1 MDGIDRLLAEL
12 TAWSAEQRADDA
24 ARSRTVERSLRQQAA
39 EEATFAGT
47 LLDLAEAGAHVAVQ
61 VTGGRQYRGLAAGV
75 GRDFV
80 AVRSDTGHL
89 TLIAFAHIA
98 AVRPSDPTGAP
109 ATGARSPGS
118 RSLVQLLDRCVADR
132 PRVHVVAAGETIIGE
147 LIAAGD
153 DVLSVRTEGGGHG
166 ERHVAYVPAGSVSEV
181 SLG

>member
-1 MDGIDRLLAEL
+1 MEGIDRLLAEL
-12 TAWSAEQRADDA
+12 TAWSAEQRADEA

-47 LLDLAEAGAHVAVQ
+47 LLDLAEARRSVAVQ
-61 VTGGRQYRGLAAGV
+61 VTGGRQYRGVAAGV

-80 AVRSDTGHL
+80 AVRSDAGRL

-98 AVRPSDPTGAP
+98 AVRPSDVGVA
-109 ATGARSPGS
+109 ATGSRSPGP
-118 RSLVQLLDRCVADR
+118 RSLVQLLDLAVVDR
-132 PRVHVVAAGETIIGE
+132 PRVQVVAAGETIVGE
-147 LIAAGD
+147 LVAVGD
-153 DVLSVRTEGGGHG
+153 DVLSVRADSGGHG